1 MKKSYIKNRIA
12 VILLLFSWSVLPAGA
27 QYTTLN
33 AHSHNDYE
41 NVIPF
46 WIAYYN
52 HFGSIEADI
61 WAIDNELYVA
71 HNRADV
77 KPEQTLDAL
86 YIQPVVKLFRYN
98 GGKVWNDF
106 PGVFQLLIDPKTAAE
121 PTLTLLIEKL
131 KHYPDVFDPSVNKN
145 AVRVVI
151 SGNRP
156 EPGLFGN
163 YPGFIFFDG
172 LLNKKYTE
180 DQLKR
185 VPMYSENL
193 RKFTLW
199 DGKSD
204 IPARDLAR
212 LKSVIDSVHALN
224 KGIRF
229 WNAPDNPAAW
239 KTFMDLQVDF
249 INTDKI
255 NELADY
261 LKLLPKNTVR

>member
-1 MKKSYIKNRIA
+1 MKKSEIKTTIG
-12 VILLLFSWSVLPAGA
+12 VTLLLFCCSILPLSA
-27 QYTTLN
+27 QYSTLN

-71 HNRADV
+71 HSRADV
-77 KPEQTLDAL
+77 KPERTLDDL
-86 YIQPVVKLFRYN
+86 YIQPVVKLLRYN
-98 GGKVWNDF
+98 GGRVWHDF
-106 PGVFQLLIDPKTAAE
+106 PGVLQLLIDLKTVAE
-121 PTLTLLIEKL
+121 PTLSLLVEKL
-131 KHYPDVFDPSVNKN
+131 KQYPDVFDPSVNKN

-156 EPGLFGN
+156 EPGLFVN

-172 LLNKKYTE
+172 LLNLKYTE
-180 DQLKR
+180 EQSKR
-185 VPMYSENL
+185 VPLYSENL

-204 IPARDLAR
+204 IPASDLSR
-212 LKSVIDSVHALN
+212 LKSVVDSVHALN

-229 WNAPDNPAAW
+229 WNAPDNSEAW
-239 KTFMDLQVDF
+239 KTFIDLQVDYL
-249 INTDKI
+249 NTDKI
-255 NELADY
+255 NELAEY
-261 LKLLPKNTVR
+261 LKLPTKNSAR